1 MFGRDAPTPLPDPVP
16 VARLARTARPRADLQ
31 ERRDPGAPAGGRG
44 AAPAG
49 PKTAS
54 HLAGSGDLRRVDS
67 APLKAAPMPSPRY
80 RGHPVALASG
90 PPQPPLDQAHPPTRP
105 TVEVTGA
112 AASDRADGGRQP
124 DLGVSPHPR
133 RTPTAWLPAESG
145 IAGGG
150 PSAPWLPVVPD
161 DHVAAHP
168 PSSISVRP
176 DPSLK
181 RECRS
186 RPLGKPRRPAKAD
199 GSTPGP
205 VSAGSPVGADLK
217 GGREGGA
224 TVAGYPAG
232 VGRSA

>member
-90 PPQPPLDQAHPPTRP
+90 PPQPPLDQAAPAHPADRRGHRSCGVRSCGWRQTTRP
-105 TVEVTGA
+105 GGI
-112 AASDRADGGRQP
+112 AASTANSHGLATRFDACPALRSP
-124 DLGVSPHPR
+124 VSR
-133 RTPTAWLPAESG
+133 RTDATWRTDWSG
-145 IAGGG
+145 AM
-150 PSAPWLPVVPD
+150 S
-161 DHVAAHP
+161 
-168 PSSISVRP
+168 
-176 DPSLK
+176 
-181 RECRS
+181 
-186 RPLGKPRRPAKAD
+186 PR
-199 GSTPGP
+199 
-205 VSAGSPVGADLK
+205 
-217 GGREGGA
+217 
-224 TVAGYPAG
+224 
-232 VGRSA
+232 

>member
-1 MFGRDAPTPLPDPVP
+1 VTLRLLYLILCQLLGWLELLARGQTCKNAAILVLRQEVAVLRRQVPRPLPTWPDRVIF
-16 VARLARTARPRADLQ
+16 AALTRLLSRQRRCHRLVTADTLLRWHRALLSRHWTRP
-31 ERRDPGAPAGGRG
+31 
-44 AAPAG
+44 
-49 PKTAS
+49 
-54 HLAGSGDLRRVDS
+54 
-67 APLKAAPMPSPRY
+67 
-80 RGHPVALASG
+80 
-90 PPQPPLDQAHPPTRP
+90 HPPTRP

-205 VSAGSPVGADLK
+205 VSADSPVGADLK